1 MLKRT
6 YVTLPFLGP
15 SQATIKLLKQIHQ
28 KISTIFHEENHV
40 QDPGS
45 VTRMIKI
52 LGTNTNKT
60 INDQTNLLY
69 KIKHALV
76 AIPTDLYLIYK

>member
-6 YVTLPFLGP
+6 YVTLPYLGP

-60 INDQTNLLY
+60 INDQSNL
-69 KIKHALV
+69 ALQDQACV
-76 AIPTDLYLIYK
+76 SGYSLRSVSYL